1 MADDKAHFGSESA
14 RLRALERYDILDTPR
29 EEPFDRIA
37 QLIRAIFGVPIGIV
51 SMIDAHRQWYKAAT
65 GMASSEA
72 DLKTTFCRFA
82 LTGTA
87 PLIVPDATCD
97 ARFSDNPHVVGA
109 PHVRFYAGMPL
120 RTKDGFNIGTICAIG
135 HEPKEFSAQQAEIL
149 ARLADIVMDEL
160 ELRQR
165 AATDSLTGVLS
176 RRAFKDEG
184 GRMFALA
191 RRHDQPLA
199 ALILDIDHFKS
210 INDSHGHAAGDK
222 VIADVARACQAQLRS
237 TDLIGR
243 LGGEEFA
250 VLLPHTDHATAHA
263 ISEKVRLA
271 VGRLEFGTG
280 QKVTAS
286 LGVAELAGSDD
297 DLDTLLAHADSA
309 MYEAKTAGR
318 NRCILWKAPT
328 IEKAPRRRVLKAGRI
343 LFNNRTSIIDCTVR
357 SLAKDSA
364 GLDVSNAVGIP
375 QRFTLMIMSDNLETT
390 CRIAAQTERHLEVEF
405 G

>member
-1 MADDKAHFGSESA
+1 MADDKANYGTESD

-65 GMASSEA
+65 GMATSEA
-72 DLKTTFCRFA
+72 DLKSTFCRFA

-87 PLIVPDATCD
+87 PLVVPDAKCD
-97 ARFSDNPHVVGA
+97 PRFSGNPHVVGA
-109 PHVRFYAGMPL
+109 PHIRFYAGMPL

-191 RRHDQPLA
+191 RRYTQPLA
-199 ALILDIDHFKS
+199 ALVLDIDHFKS
-210 INDSHGHAAGDK
+210 INDGHGHAAGDK
-222 VIADVARACQAQLRS
+222 VIADVARTCQAQLRS

-250 VLLPHTDHATAHA
+250 ILLPHTDCVTAHA
-263 ISEKVRLA
+263 ISEKIRQS
-271 VGRLEFGTG
+271 VGRLEFGSI

-286 LGVAELAGSDD
+286 LGVAELAGND
-297 DLDTLLAHADSA
+297 DLNSLLAHADSA

-318 NRCILWKAPT
+318 DRCVLWRAPT

-343 LFNNRTSIIDCTVR
+343 LFNNRTSVIDCTVR
-357 SLAKDSA
+357 SLARDSA
-364 GLDVSNAVGIP
+364 GLDVSSAAGIP
-375 QRFTLMIMSDNLETT
+375 PRFTLMIMSDKLETT

-405 G
+405 C